1 MTFERDARW
10 RRIFENVPSEPL
22 IALAKKCPGH
32 SLEKLYQDQEAR
44 VDEVLRVCDPET
56 IAKIYEEFPGPFNY
70 VAWLF
75 TSDSS
80 LTKSDFDRAMK
91 KAVGDELLT
100 GIRPKVEEKPKVYK
114 VESFTSGAMFRCVAS
129 DREEHLPVSFLEDE
143 SIKVLSYYDAVLH
156 FSRFEAVLF
165 GPYSA
170 TRAEKVLQELDSFL
184 GISSRWTLLK
194 PGTGQS
200 RNFYKALKKK
210 LGGLLVET
218 KRHDPTGDYR
228 TITLEARDKHP
239 DLEEV
244 PDFKKYYIDADSDF
258 DMLEFRCK
266 NSLGFTESVR
276 VKFGRPH
283 GRFTF
288 GPNPSQSAIRYFQ
301 STVSELL
308 RGT

>member
-1 MTFERDARW
+1 MATDRDARW
-10 RRIFENVPSEPL
+10 QRIFEKAPSDLL
-22 IALAKKCPGH
+22 IALAKTCEGC
-32 SLEKLYQDQEAR
+32 SVDNLYQDQGTR
-44 VDEVLRVCDPET
+44 VDEVFRVCDKET
-56 IAKIYEEFPGPFNY
+56 IEKLCEEFPGPFNH

-75 TSDSS
+75 GTDRS
-80 LTKSDFDRAMK
+80 LTRSEFNSAMK

-100 GIRPKVEEKPKVYK
+100 GIRPKVDESPKVYR
-114 VESFTSGAMFRCVAS
+114 VERWTSGAMFRCVAS
-129 DREEHLPVSFLEDE
+129 DRVERLPLSFLEDE
-143 SIKVLSYYDAVLH
+143 SVKVLSYYDAALH
-156 FSRFEAVLF
+156 FSEFQAIVF

-170 TRAEKVLQELDSFL
+170 TKAEKVLSELDAFL
-184 GISSRWTLLK
+184 GINGGWALLK
-194 PGTGQS
+194 PGMGES
-200 RNFYKALKKK
+200 REFYSVLKKK
-210 LGGLLVET
+210 LSGLLVET

-239 DLEEV
+239 DLEQV
-244 PDFKKYYIDADSDF
+244 PHFRKYYLDADSDF
-258 DMLEFRCK
+258 DVIEFRCK
-266 NSLGFTESVR
+266 NDLGFPESVR

>member
-1 MTFERDARW
+1 MTAERDARW
-10 RRIFENVPSEPL
+10 RRILEGVPSDLL

-32 SLEKLYQDQEAR
+32 SVEKLYQDQEAR
-44 VDEVLRVCDPET
+44 VDEVFRVCDSET
-56 IAKIYEEFPGPFNY
+56 IAKLYEEFPGPFNY

-75 TSDSS
+75 ASEGTLS
-80 LTKSDFDRAMK
+80 KSDVTSAIK
-91 KAVGDELLT
+91 KVVGDDLLT
-100 GIRPKVEEKPKVYK
+100 GIKPKVEEKPKIYK
-114 VESFTSGAMFRCVAS
+114 VETSTSGTMFRCVAG
-129 DREEHLPVSFLEDE
+129 DREEHLPVSFMENE
-143 SIKVLSYYDAVLH
+143 SIKVLSYYDAALH
-156 FSRFEAVLF
+156 FSKYEAVVF

-170 TRAEKVLQELDSFL
+170 TKAEKVLQEVDSFL
-184 GISSRWTLLK
+184 GISSGWTLLK
-194 PGTGQS
+194 PRTGKS
-200 RNFYKALKKK
+200 REFYKALKKK
-210 LGGLLVET
+210 IDGILVET

-244 PDFKKYYIDADSDF
+244 PNFKKYYLDADSDF
-258 DMLEFRCK
+258 DVLEFRCK
-266 NSLGFTESVR
+266 NSLGTTESVR

-301 STVSELL
+301 SKVSELL